1 MSEGLIYS
9 RGESAAPV
17 TERIVISL
25 ERRCSGD
32 RATARGSSYT
42 TVTRMLLNAREPH
55 SGITVSLQVGPLGED
70 PGKDRA
76 DGRRP
81 AWGWK
86 LFVRLTGHQCP
97 QALW

>member
-1 MSEGLIYS
+1 M
-9 RGESAAPV
+9 
-17 TERIVISL
+17 ISL

-42 TVTRMLLNAREPH
+42 TETRMLLNAREPH